1 MSKQCKRYKLKL
13 NSADK
18 IEELL
23 QEMYDE
29 ACENINSVQEQMN
42 KLTSS
47 VSLNEEVMDAKCKY
61 GKTINDFLTNKN
73 KAIGT
78 KLDIAKLMTEI
89 LKFNGNIE
97 KASQEG
103 DIGNFD
109 DFIAKLHNTQKEE
122 PKIKEYNVN

>member
-1 MSKQCKRYKLKL
+1 MSRQCKRYKLKL

-29 ACENINSVQEQMN
+29 ACENITSIQEQMN

-47 VSLNEEVMDAKCKY
+47 VSLNEEIMDAKCKY
-61 GKTINDFLTNKN
+61 GKAINDFLTNKN

-89 LKFNGNIE
+89 LKFNGNVE

-103 DIGNFD
+103 EIGDFD
-109 DFIAKLHNTQKEE
+109 EFIKKLQENASEE
-122 PKIKEYNVN
+122 PKIKEYKLK

>member
-1 MSKQCKRYKLKL
+1 MARQCKRYKLKL

-29 ACENINSVQEQMN
+29 ACENITSVQEQMN

-47 VSLNEEVMDAKCKY
+47 VSLNEEIMDAKCKY

-89 LKFNGNIE
+89 LKFNGNVE

-109 DFIAKLHNTQKEE
+109 DFIKKLQDSANEE
-122 PKIKEYNVN
+122 PKIKEYKVN